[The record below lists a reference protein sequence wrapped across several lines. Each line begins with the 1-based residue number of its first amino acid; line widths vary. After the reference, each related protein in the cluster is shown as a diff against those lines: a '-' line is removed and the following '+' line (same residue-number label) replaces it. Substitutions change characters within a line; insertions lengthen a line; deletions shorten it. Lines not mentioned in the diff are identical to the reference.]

1 MWTTLRAFAWL
12 RWRVFVNSLERT
24 GSRDVLERFSLAIE
38 KLGPLLAAVLMIPS
52 AVLLA
57 ALGGGAGYFV
67 ATGGSDLPFAVVR
80 YLLMTAPALA
90 LIGPLFLPAADRT
103 NPIRLLLLPIPRAS
117 LYVAQASSAFADPW
131 TILLVPLVT
140 ALPVGLLAGG
150 AWPGGAAAAAG
161 GALLVL
167 VIAGLSA
174 LATSLLHLVARD
186 RRRGELAGLVF
197 VMLIPVIAI
206 LPGLLGEQL
215 ERSANGSGAALV
227 PAWAAGAASR
237 AFSLYPTELFVSA
250 TRDAVDGD
258 AGATLPLA
266 GLAAM
271 ALLLHGAGFV
281 VFQRVLDSP
290 GTSGGRRA
298 VPMRAAWT
306 RRLPGLSTG
315 ASAVALAH
323 VRLAFRSTRGRSI
336 LLSPL
341 AMFAIFALLM
351 YRGAGQMDVGPFR
364 FGSGLGLAGF
374 TAFLSLLSILPIA
387 MNQFAVDKAGLTMT
401 LLSPLSVQDL
411 LTGKAVGN
419 ALVGGLP
426 ALLSIVVAALVFP
439 GGSPA
444 LWLTL
449 VLSLVAIYLV
459 MAPVAAMASAVFP
472 RAVDLNSI
480 GRGSNAHGAAGL
492 LGLLAFLVG
501 SVPPAA
507 LTLVA
512 IGLLERPA
520 WAPLL
525 VGGWTLAA
533 YGVARLLFIPARRLF
548 ESRRE
553 NLARVA

>member
-57 ALGGGAGYFV
+57 ALGGAAGYLV
-67 ATGGSDLPFAVVR
+67 ATGGSALPFTVVR
-80 YLLMTAPALA
+80 YLLMTVPVLA

-131 TILLVPLVT
+131 TLLLVPLVA
-140 ALPVGLLAGG
+140 ALPLGLLAGG
-150 AWPGGAAAAAG
+150 AWFGGLAATAG
-161 GALLVL
+161 AGLLVL
-167 VIAGLSA
+167 VIVGLSA

-186 RRRGELAGLVF
+186 RRRGELAALVF
-197 VMLIPVIAI
+197 VMLIPVVAI
-206 LPGLLGEQL
+206 LPGLLGDQL
-215 ERSANGSGAALV
+215 ERSAGGPDAALL
-227 PAWAAGAASR
+227 PAWAAGAASGV
-237 AFSLYPTELFVSA
+237 FSLYPTELFVSA
-250 TRDAVDGD
+250 TREAADGD

-266 GLAAM
+266 GLAAI
-271 ALLLHGAGFV
+271 ALVLHGVGFV

-351 YRGAGQMDVGPFR
+351 YRGAGQVDFGPFR

-401 LLSPLSVQDL
+401 LLSPLSVGDL
-411 LTGKAVGN
+411 LAGKAVGN

-426 ALLSIVVAALVFP
+426 ALVSIVVTALVFP

-449 VLSLVAIYLV
+449 LLSLVAVYLV

-480 GRGSNAHGAAGL
+480 GRGSNAHGAAAL
-492 LGLLAFLVG
+492 LGLLAFLLG
-501 SVPPAA
+501 GVPPAA

-533 YGVARLLFIPARRLF
+533 YGIARLLFIPARRLF

-553 NLARVA
+553 NLGRLA